1 MKNLRSCSQA
11 ELLSTINQISF
22 AINDITLYLDTHP
35 NGEAALAYF
44 SEHMES
50 RKELL
55 KEYATRF
62 GSASLLDSR
71 QRELQTVL
79 GLGDASHG
87 LGKECV
93 KRCGIIESDC
103 SFL

>member
-35 NGEAALAYF
+35 NDEAALAYF

-62 GSASLLDSR
+62 GPLTLDSDKENCR
-71 QRELQTVL
+71 QCWDWVMQPWPWEGV
-79 GLGDASHG
+79 
-87 LGKECV
+87 C
-93 KRCGIIESDC
+93 
-103 SFL
+103 